1 MLKTRKKP
9 ATKAGKGLQNW
20 EFGWTEEKKHWCCD
34 HTGRGCPETTTH
46 NPFDC
51 KAGFDNWER
60 GWSVEKKLWCCN
72 KAGRACEPFD
82 CHSNDP
88 QVAWLHDKKAFC
100 CAHETLA
107 CQHTTT
113 KIPFD
118 CHFQIDTWESW
129 SKEKKGY
136 CCAHGGKGCDRYD
149 CDRGLA
155 TAQTT
160 WCAER
165 RGWCCATYNKGCWD
179 EDFQVKVELP
189 GDDIL
194 PASHGTLL
202 APAGFAAG
210 LAVATAALG
219 WRWARRSDPRRSDP
233 QDADSSTSVAA
244 SETLLKD
251 ETE

>member
-118 CHFQIDTWESW
+118 CQFQIDTWESW

-149 CDRGLA
+149 CDHGLA

-165 RGWCCATYNKGCWD
+165 RQWCCSVYNKGCWM
-179 EDFQVKVELP
+179 EIKIESGSFSL
-189 GDDIL
+189 G
-194 PASHGTLL
+194 
-202 APAGFAAG
+202 
-210 LAVATAALG
+210 AALATIPRTTMALNG
-219 WRWARRSDPRRSDP
+219 GVASSLVFMAILVCQVQRWRSVQPSSIELLSPRDV
-233 QDADSSTSVAA
+233 VAV
-244 SETLLKD
+244 E
-251 ETE
+251 